1 MARVHEEVKIPQKKK
16 PSTPKPLPPRRYYSM
31 SQRIVDSLTVTPG
44 AVAALH
50 PEDQAFFRKR
60 ITMGKTLMAINDP
73 KTGEPLPFPYA
84 YPSRYAADIRRL
96 DSIKNVQQADSSG
109 RK

>member
-1 MARVHEEVKIPQKKK
+1 
-16 PSTPKPLPPRRYYSM
+16 
-31 SQRIVDSLTVTPG
+31 
-44 AVAALH
+44 
-50 PEDQAFFRKR
+50 
-60 ITMGKTLMAINDP
+60 MGKTLMSINDP

-96 DSIKNVQQADSSG
+96 DSLKNVQQADSSG